1 MSNLLFAEEV
11 WRADWS
17 EHPQPVAQGDGK
29 GSRPPTGLWQTGGIS
44 PMSTSCGG
52 LGKRRRERRTSTYAK
67 VSSAGQKGDQKAQWK
82 ALARFF
88 LAQGKTVDER
98 LGD

>member
-29 GSRPPTGLWQTGGIS
+29 GSRPPTGLWQTGGIT
-44 PMSTSCGG
+44 PMSTLCGG
-52 LGKRRRERRTSTYAK
+52 SAKR
-67 VSSAGQKGDQKAQWK
+67 
-82 ALARFF
+82 
-88 LAQGKTVDER
+88 
-98 LGD
+98 